1 MTINSVYTMYT
12 DELVTCESVLC
23 ASDSTTRKVKPSVAA
38 ENTSLV
44 IKFAC
49 IIDLKTSW
57 FITPQGLLPCL
68 WDDDAMHLFCKES
81 FQNHESQKIT
91 ATWPGK
97 VPWRHGYGN
106 GNGNGNNGQV
116 APRICRKKSDD
127 ICATSVPSV
136 RCDQPGTDVHKFLP
150 FQHFVASTQTAS
162 VCIYCIHVIMNTVP
176 VVPML
181 HPKQRALVNMVNVSL
196 TFATSDFILSWLH
209 EAGNGSTRITTIL
222 RALPE

>member
-1 MTINSVYTMYT
+1 
-12 DELVTCESVLC
+12 
-23 ASDSTTRKVKPSVAA
+23 
-38 ENTSLV
+38 
-44 IKFAC
+44 
-49 IIDLKTSW
+49 
-57 FITPQGLLPCL
+57 
-68 WDDDAMHLFCKES
+68 MHLFCKER

-97 VPWRHGYGN
+97 VPWRHGN
-106 GNGNGNNGQV
+106 IWQWQGQW
-116 APRICRKKSDD
+116 PGGTKNLQKKSDD

-136 RCDQPGTDVHKFLP
+136 RCDQTGTDVHKFLP

-162 VCIYCIHVIMNTVP
+162 VCIYCIHVIMNSVP

-181 HPKQRALVNMVNVSL
+181 HPEQRALVNMVNVSL

-209 EAGNGSTRITTIL
+209 EAGNGSTRITRIL